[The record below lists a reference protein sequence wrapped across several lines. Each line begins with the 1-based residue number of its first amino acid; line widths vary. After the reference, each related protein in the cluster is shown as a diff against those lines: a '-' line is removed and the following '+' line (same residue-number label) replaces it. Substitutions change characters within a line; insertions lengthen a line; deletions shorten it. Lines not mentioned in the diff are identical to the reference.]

1 LALKVYPLSARI
13 PVKIGDVVFK
23 LAPFSQ
29 SQKIELAEFSQFE
42 GGAYLQNA
50 SLLVFRAMRY
60 SIKSVTGLVD
70 AITGEEYK
78 LVFDEAGYLTE
89 ECANDLLNLEISDKM
104 VLMCMAF
111 LKGIPTELLDHR
123 TGKPVEGVEI
133 LAAESGVKKNPSVE
147 TSPSSPSVS

>member
-1 LALKVYPLSARI
+1 MAVKVYPLSARI

-29 SQKIELAEFSQFE
+29 AQKIELAEFSQFE

-60 SIKSVTGLVD
+60 SIKYMSGVVD

-78 LVFDEAGYLTE
+78 LQFDEAGHLTE
-89 ECANDLLNLEISDKM
+89 ECANDLLNMEISETL
-104 VLMCMAF
+104 VLACMAF
-111 LKGIPTELLDHR
+111 LKGVPEQILDHR
-123 TGKPVEGVEI
+123 TGKPIEGVEI
-133 LAAESGVKKNPSVE
+133 MPAESGVKKNPPAEPSH
-147 TSPSSPSVS
+147 SSPTVS